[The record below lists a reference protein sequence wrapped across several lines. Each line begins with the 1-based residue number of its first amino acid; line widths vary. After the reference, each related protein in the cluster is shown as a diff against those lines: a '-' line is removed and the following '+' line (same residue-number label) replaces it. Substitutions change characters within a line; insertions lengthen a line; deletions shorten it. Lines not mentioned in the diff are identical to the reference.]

1 MSDYWTSLATEGYI
15 SMTAHFVD
23 DQWNF
28 HNSVLA
34 TRKVQQMKSVQSQMS
49 LVLNLRALWCYAYSW
64 IRDTNPSPFCLRRWE
79 PLYEMQS
86 KSVSSVTFNPMILS
100 HTVQNRIQIH
110 KITHYDYEPTTK
122 RGHINH
128 DYILFMLGE
137 YYETD
142 CEIVSPATIEDEIK
156 LYLSE
161 KIVNRN
167 PTLLFGWRKIV
178 KFTKKLCW
186 PRNYFAFQRPWFPQS
201 ACFQLPEAQ

>member
-86 KSVSSVTFNPMILS
+86 KCVSSVTFNPMILS

-110 KITHYDYEPTTK
+110 KITHKTMSQQPSV
-122 RGHINH
+122 GVLIMIIFCSCLAN
-128 DYILFMLGE
+128 IM
-137 YYETD
+137 
-142 CEIVSPATIEDEIK
+142 K
-156 LYLSE
+156 L
-161 KIVNRN
+161 
-167 PTLLFGWRKIV
+167 IV
-178 KFTKKLCW
+178 KLCPRQQLRMKSNYTCLKKL
-186 PRNYFAFQRPWFPQS
+186 
-201 ACFQLPEAQ
+201 